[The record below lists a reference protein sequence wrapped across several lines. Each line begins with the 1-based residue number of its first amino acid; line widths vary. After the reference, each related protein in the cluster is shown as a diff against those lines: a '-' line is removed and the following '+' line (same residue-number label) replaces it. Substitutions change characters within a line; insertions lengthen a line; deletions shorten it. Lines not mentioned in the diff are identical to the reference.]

1 MFSQTQLVVLIT
13 CYIPW
18 LVLSV
23 SLNGKP
29 VKSLPNYHYEAYLDL
44 PDADG
49 ALTANKEKKG
59 YILRLIYLS
68 NCQTIELCGRLHA
81 GLFNSNRMLINVL
94 DMNIK
99 VTRAPEAFYP
109 LAPLDDTKIRIKIL
123 VATVFVT
130 RNKLTPSSS
139 SR

>member
-1 MFSQTQLVVLIT
+1 V
-13 CYIPW
+13 
-18 LVLSV
+18 
-23 SLNGKP
+23 KP
-29 VKSLPNYHYEAYLDL
+29 VNSLPNYHYEVYLDS
-44 PDADG
+44 PDDDG

-68 NCQTIELCGRLHA
+68 NCQTIELYGRLHA
-81 GLFNSNRMLINVL
+81 GLFNSDRMLINGL

-99 VTRAPEAFYP
+99 LTRAPEAFCL
-109 LAPLDDTKIRIKIL
+109 LAPLDDNKIRIKIL
-123 VATVFVT
+123 VAAVVVT